1 MAIVLSANK
10 TKMVHLLCSK
20 GYHPT
25 IRGARFEKIGP
36 SHLSFRLIWMQP
48 EGQYQAYLT
57 AVAGRPYC
65 EVSKPD
71 RKITVLITFADL
83 RDFDMIRKTGM
94 RHARTD

>member
-1 MAIVLSANK
+1 MVIYLLAVNK
-10 TKMVHLLCSK
+10 TKLVRLLRSK

-36 SHLSFRLIWMQP
+36 RHLSFRLTWMQP

-65 EVSKPD
+65 EVSTADGKV
-71 RKITVLITFADL
+71 TVLVTFADL
-83 RDFDMIRKTGM
+83 HDLDMIRKTGD
-94 RHARTD
+94 A